1 MQQQTLSP
9 PLDLDHA
16 MTQLPLVAILR
27 GVTPDEV
34 LDIADVLYQAG
45 WRMVEVPL
53 NSPTPLESVTLLA
66 RHFGERMLVGAG
78 TVLTTLQ
85 VREVAEAGGRLIV
98 SPNLDRD
105 VVATT
110 KQLGL
115 HSLPGVQTASE
126 CFAALQAGADGLKLF
141 PGEAVTPAIIKALRA
156 VLPMETRLLPVGGIT
171 ADNMAAFAAAGAT
184 GFGIGSSLFHPG
196 MSLPRVKEQALSLA
210 DTVHSLGLASRCG
223 FDFPHET
230 S

>member
-1 MQQQTLSP
+1 MLQQPVTT
-9 PLDLDHA
+9 PLNLA
-16 MTQLPLVAILR
+16 TTMTQMPLVAILR

-34 LDIADVLYQAG
+34 LDIAEVLYETG

-53 NSPTPLESVTLLA
+53 NSPSPLESIGTLA
-66 RHFGERMLVGAG
+66 RHFGDHMLVGAG

-115 HSLPGVQTASE
+115 YSLPGVQTASE
-126 CFAALQAGADGLKLF
+126 CFSALQAGADGLKLF
-141 PGEAVTPAIIKALRA
+141 PGEAVTPVIIKALRA
-156 VLPMETRLLPVGGIT
+156 VLPSETSLLPVGGIT
-171 ADNMAAFAAAGAT
+171 PDNMAAFVTAGAN
-184 GFGIGSSLFHPG
+184 GFGIGSALFRSG
-196 MSLPRVKEQALSLA
+196 MDVQQVKEQALAFA
-210 DTVHSLGLASRCG
+210 DAVHRLNLVSG
-223 FDFPHET
+223 
-230 S
+230 